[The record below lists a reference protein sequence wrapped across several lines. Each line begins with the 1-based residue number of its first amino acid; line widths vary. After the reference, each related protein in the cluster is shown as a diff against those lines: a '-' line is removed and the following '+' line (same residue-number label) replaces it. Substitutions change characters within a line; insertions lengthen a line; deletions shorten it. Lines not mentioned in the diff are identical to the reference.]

1 MVYNNSKYKWKE
13 SIFMKKI
20 TAIFAT
26 VALFMSMLLPM
37 SVSAKT
43 TVEKTHVA
51 GETTTLRVVD
61 LFSRWKTDSYG
72 MDGNVKRNGVEYVA
86 SPEIKLY
93 CTGGL
98 FNSQSNIFTG
108 AAAERFIESMY
119 ADMVFFSSQAI
130 SADGEISD
138 VSEEETALRKKCWPA
153 QKRKFFFA
161 TLPK

>member
-1 MVYNNSKYKWKE
+1 M
-13 SIFMKKI
+13 
-20 TAIFAT
+20 
-26 VALFMSMLLPM
+26 
-37 SVSAKT
+37 
-43 TVEKTHVA
+43 
-51 GETTTLRVVD
+51 VD

-108 AAAERFIESMY
+108 AAAERYIESMY

-138 VSEEETALRKKCWPA
+138 VSEEETALRKKMLARAKKKIFLCDSSKIGF
-153 QKRKFFFA
+153 QKTF
-161 TLPK
+161 TLCNKDDIDFIICDKPLPRE